1 MENLTL
7 LLSPLTGL
15 YASIMIYIS
24 PPPLPQPSSPL
35 TDWIYIIGRVLYFF
49 LRVALIAVFVIFM
62 LLATAMA
69 IVGINN
75 YSRGTIKALVGALPF
90 GMVPE
95 DEVELDAEG

>member
-1 MENLTL
+1 
-7 LLSPLTGL
+7 
-15 YASIMIYIS
+15 
-24 PPPLPQPSSPL
+24 
-35 TDWIYIIGRVLYFF
+35 
-49 LRVALIAVFVIFM
+49 M

-69 IVGINN
+69 IEGINN